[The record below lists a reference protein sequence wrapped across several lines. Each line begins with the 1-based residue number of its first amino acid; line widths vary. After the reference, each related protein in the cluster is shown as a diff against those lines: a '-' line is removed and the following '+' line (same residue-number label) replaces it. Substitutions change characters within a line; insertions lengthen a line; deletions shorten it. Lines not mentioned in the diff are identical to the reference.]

1 MTAPP
6 SDARRVSVGIGQLA
20 ISRDPKEVLVAY
32 GLGSCIG
39 ISCYDPQSRVGGLAH
54 VLLPSSDGKRVED
67 REPARFADTGIDLLI
82 RRLAEAGAVPRR
94 LIVKVAGGA
103 AVLGPANAEKFKI
116 GERNAEAIRERL
128 KHHGISPA
136 ATDVGGAKGRTLEV
150 HVGTGKTFV
159 RTAAS
164 PANEL

>member
-6 SDARRVSVGIGQLA
+6 SEARRVSVGIGQLA

-39 ISCYDPQSRVGGLAH
+39 ISCFDPQSRVGGLAH
-54 VLLPSSDGKRVED
+54 VLLPSSDGKRADE

-82 RRLAEAGAVPRR
+82 KRLAEAGASPRR
-94 LIVKVAGGA
+94 LVVRIAGGA
-103 AVLGPANAEKFKI
+103 AVLGPSNAEKFKI

-128 KHHGISPA
+128 KHHGISLA
-136 ATDVGGAKGRTLEV
+136 ATDVGGTKGRTLEV
-150 HVGTGKTFV
+150 HVATGKTFV

-164 PANEL
+164 PAIEL